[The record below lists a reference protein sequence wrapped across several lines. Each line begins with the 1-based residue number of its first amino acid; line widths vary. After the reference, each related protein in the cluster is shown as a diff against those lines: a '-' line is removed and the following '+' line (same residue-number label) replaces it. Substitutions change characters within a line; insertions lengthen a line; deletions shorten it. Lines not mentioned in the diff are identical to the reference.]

1 MLQWIVT
8 KAPFRKLAGAVTTA
22 LRFIACF
29 APAVAVFALTLEWA
43 YPASYKSERHIASG
57 LHKAHLQQCAVL
69 STTNS
74 VSPYINPSIVF
85 SELRFSCVFSELRFS
100 CLSNNQGLSSLNPF
114 ESGTGKSVATVTS
127 YFAKNVYTANSE
139 HLSFDDRL
147 TRSAWVTIGLGL
159 VTLTGGFGILLFQKR
174 IK

>member
-8 KAPFRKLAGAVTTA
+8 KAPFRKLAGSVTTA

-57 LHKAHLQQCAVL
+57 LHKARLQQCAVL

-74 VSPYINPSIVF
+74 VSPYINPSI
-85 SELRFSCVFSELRFS
+85 VFSELRFS

-114 ESGTGKSVATVTS
+114 ESGTGKSVAMVTS